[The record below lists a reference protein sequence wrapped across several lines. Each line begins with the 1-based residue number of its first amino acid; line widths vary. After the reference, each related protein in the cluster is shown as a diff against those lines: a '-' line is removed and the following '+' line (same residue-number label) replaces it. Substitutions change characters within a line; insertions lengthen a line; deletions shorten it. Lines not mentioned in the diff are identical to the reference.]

1 MRSSKL
7 PGSRAALPIHSVS
20 RLTDLS
26 ADTIR
31 AWEKR
36 YGAVKPARAA
46 GGKRLF
52 SPDDVA
58 RLVLLKAAVESGELI
73 SRVAPLSDAQLQRV
87 VRNEQLFGDT
97 DDAAIERLL
106 RRARAMDARGLAH
119 DLCASA
125 LSRGAVEFA
134 DDVIAPLVSEIASG
148 ARDPD
153 ERAEQRLLLQ
163 ESLRFVAA
171 TLFGKYEQPTAT
183 AVMLFATLPGEKH
196 SIPPLLGA
204 LVASEFGYQGIFAGT
219 EIAPRQIVRLA
230 QSLSACGIG
239 IYAGAQ
245 REETARLIGSILT
258 SLPAMPLFVGGAG
271 ARLATG
277 VYAAESMRQFSAALA
292 RASAVA
298 ARASAATVGSPATAT
313 A

>member
-7 PGSRAALPIHSVS
+7 PGGRAALPIHSVS

-58 RLVLLKAAVESGELI
+58 RLVLLKAAVESGESI
-73 SRVAPLSDAQLQRV
+73 SRVAPLTDAQLQHV
-87 VRNEQLFGDT
+87 VRNEQIFGDT

-106 RRARAMDARGLAH
+106 RRTRAMDARGLAH

-134 DDVIAPLVSEIASG
+134 DDVIAPLVNEIVIG
-148 ARDPD
+148 ARDTD

-204 LVASEFGYQGIFAGT
+204 LVASEFGYHGIFAGT
-219 EIAPRQIVRLA
+219 EIAPHQIARLA
-230 QSLSACGIG
+230 QSLCACGIG
-239 IYAGAQ
+239 IYAGAG
-245 REETARLIGSILT
+245 RDDTSRHIGALRAA
-258 SLPAMPLFVGGAG
+258 LPTMPLFAGGAG
-271 ARLATG
+271 VRPSTG
-277 VYAAESMRQFSAALA
+277 VQTAESMRQFAAALA
-292 RASAVA
+292 HVASVTAGNPA
-298 ARASAATVGSPATAT
+298 IATA
-313 A
+313 